1 MILKCRQQ
9 PGGSMFIFRYVPAV
23 TLCFCLLLST
33 NSRAETIIRIGGSG
47 TGTGAMKKLA
57 PVFEKSNPGI
67 TIKVMP
73 SLGSSGGLKA
83 LLAGALDIALSARP
97 LKDDEKAAGA
107 KVVFSSSTPFVLMV
121 NRSVTQKNLTTRE
134 LESILAGR
142 QLNWSDGKPIRLI
155 LRPEG
160 DTDTKL
166 IQVISP
172 EINQAMKIALARP
185 EKHVALTDQDADRDI
200 DSTSGAL
207 GFSTVAQIV
216 NEKLSARALTFNGV
230 VPSTKSLK
238 NRTYPLVKEQ
248 MVVLNQSKTTPEIQK
263 FISFLKT
270 PAATKLLES
279 GGIVVSSP

>member
-1 MILKCRQQ
+1 MY
-9 PGGSMFIFRYVPAV
+9 RYVSALV
-23 TLCFCLLLST
+23 FCCSLFSLST
-33 NSRAETIIRIGGSG
+33 PSAASAETIIRIGGSG

-57 PVFEKSNPGI
+57 SVFEKNNPGI

-73 SLGSSGGLKA
+73 SLGSSGGIKA

-107 KVVFSSSTPFVLMV
+107 KVVFNSSTPFVLMA
-121 NRSVTQKNLTTRE
+121 NKSVTQKNLTTRE
-134 LESILAGR
+134 LESILSGR
-142 QLNWSDGKPIRLI
+142 QSSWSDGKPIRLV

-166 IQVISP
+166 IQAISP
-172 EINQAMKIALARP
+172 EINQAMKTALARS
-185 EKHVALTDQDADRDI
+185 EKHIALTDQDADRDI
-200 DSTSGAL
+200 DSTTGAL

-230 VPSTKSLK
+230 APSIKNLK

-270 PAATKLLES
+270 PAAAKLLET